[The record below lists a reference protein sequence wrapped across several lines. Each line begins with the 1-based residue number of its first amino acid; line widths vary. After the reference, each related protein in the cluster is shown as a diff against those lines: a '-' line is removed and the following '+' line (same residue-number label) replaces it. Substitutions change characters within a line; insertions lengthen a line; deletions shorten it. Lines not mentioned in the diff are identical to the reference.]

1 MNFASRAL
9 SALLLAV
16 IASGSV
22 HAQDAAPVS
31 ERDKVGY
38 MIGLD
43 VGKSIGPGFLDLDMT
58 ALQRAV
64 ENGMVNGQPLLNDS
78 DVKVTRQAL
87 IDSISARKA
96 GKPATSIDHV
106 KAGLLVGG
114 NIGTSLA
121 SIHTEFDLPM
131 FMHGVKDGAN
141 PAAKPALDDAEIA
154 RVRSAFS
161 THMGEIKAAKREA
174 DAKASSKL
182 EDDFL
187 ARNKQVKGVF
197 TTLSGLQYLVLRQ
210 GNGPRPR
217 PGQKVK
223 VNYVGTLLDGK
234 KFDSSYDRGQ
244 PAEFGLDQVIKG
256 WTEGVGLMPVG
267 AKYRFWIPARLGY
280 GEKGAGTEIP
290 PNATLMFDVELLGV
304 E

>member
-1 MNFASRAL
+1 MNFAPRAL
-9 SALLLAV
+9 GALLLAV
-16 IASGSV
+16 IASSSV
-22 HAQDAAPVS
+22 YAQDASPIS

-43 VGKSIGPGFLDLDMT
+43 VGKSIGPGFLDLDVA

-64 ENGMVNGQPLLNDS
+64 ENGMTNGKPLLD
-78 DVKVTRQAL
+78 DKEVKTTRQAL

-106 KAGLLVGG
+106 NAGLLVGG
-114 NIGTSLA
+114 NIGASLA
-121 SIHTEFDLPM
+121 SIRGEFDLPM
-131 FMHGVKDGAN
+131 FMRGVKDGAN
-141 PAAKPALDDAEIA
+141 PAAKPVLDDAEIA
-154 RVRSAFS
+154 KVRSAFS
-161 THMGEIKAAKREA
+161 AHMSEVKAAKRDA

-210 GNGPRPR
+210 GNGPRPK

-280 GEKGAGTEIP
+280 GEKGAGTDIP
-290 PNATLMFDVELLGV
+290 PNATLTFDVELLGV

>member
-1 MNFASRAL
+1 MKFATRAL
-9 SALLLAV
+9 GACLLAA

-22 HAQDAAPVS
+22 HAQDANPVS
-31 ERDKVGY
+31 DRDKVGY

-43 VGKSIGPGFLDLDMT
+43 VGKSIGPGFQDLDL
-58 ALQRAV
+58 ASLQRAV
-64 ENGMVNGQPLLNDS
+64 ENGMVNGKPLLSDA
-78 DVKVTRQAL
+78 DVKTTRQAL
-87 IDSISARKA
+87 MDSISARKA
-96 GKPATSIDHV
+96 GKPAIAIDHA

-141 PAAKPALDDAEIA
+141 PTVKPALDDAEIA
-154 RVRSAFS
+154 KVRTAFS
-161 THMGEIKAAKREA
+161 VHMGEVKAAKREA
-174 DAKASSKL
+174 DAKAASKL

-187 ARNKQVKGVF
+187 ARNKQAKGVF

-210 GNGPRPR
+210 GNGPRPK

-234 KFDSSYDRGQ
+234 KFDSSYDCGQ

-280 GEKGAGTEIP
+280 GEKGAGTDIP
-290 PNATLMFDVELLGV
+290 PNATLTFDVELLGI